1 MRNSMMIFK
10 KTIPRRTFLRGV
22 GATVALPVLDAMLP
36 AFATAAESVSPTR
49 FGVVYV
55 PNGIIMDKW
64 TPSTEGPALE
74 MTPILEPLA
83 PFREKMLLLSG
94 LEHKTALALAGEGAG
109 DHARAAATFL
119 SGVHPKKTEG
129 AGIRAGTTV
138 DQFVAEQIG
147 NDTQLKSLELALD
160 STEVVGSCDGGYSC
174 AYTNTLSW
182 RTPTSP
188 MPMENKPR
196 AVFERLF
203 GDSDSTNPQ
212 ERLTRME
219 QDRSVLDFVTEE
231 VTRLAQGLGPADRA
245 KLTEYL
251 DSIREVERR
260 IQKAEEQ
267 ASRELPS
274 LERPEGT
281 PAKFTEH
288 AKLMADLQTLAWQTD
303 MTRVTTY
310 MMGQESNSRVY
321 NELGFSD
328 AYHPLTHHQN
338 DPDKIAK
345 VIQIDILHTEMLAYL
360 LERLHSTPDGEGS
373 LLDHALIVYGCGI
386 SDGNLH
392 THDNLPML
400 LVGGGN
406 GAVRGG
412 RHIRYPDPT
421 PATNLYVTLLE
432 KLGIPV
438 DSFGDSTGKLA
449 I

>member
-1 MRNSMMIFK
+1 MMIFK
-10 KTIPRRTFLRGV
+10 KAVPRRTFLQGL
-22 GATVALPVLDAMLP
+22 GATVALPLLDAMLP
-36 AFATAAESVSPTR
+36 AFASAAESASPVR
-49 FGVVYV
+49 FGVAYV
-55 PNGIIMDKW
+55 PNGIIMSNF
-64 TPSTEGPALE
+64 TPATEGAGFE

-83 PFREKMLLLSG
+83 PFREKMLVLSG
-94 LEHKTALALAGEGAG
+94 LAHKTALALAGEGAG

-129 AGIRAGTTV
+129 AGIQAGVTV
-138 DQFVAEQIG
+138 DQFIAKELG
-147 NDTQLKSLELALD
+147 TDTQLTSLELALD

-182 RTPTSP
+182 RTPISP

-212 ERLTRME
+212 ERLARM
-219 QDRSVLDFVTEE
+219 QRDRSVLDFVTEQ
-231 VTRLAQGLGPADRA
+231 VSRMAKDLGPKDRA
-245 KLTEYL
+245 KLNEYL
-251 DSIREVERR
+251 ESIREVERR

-267 ASRELPS
+267 ASRELPA
-274 LERPEGT
+274 LDRPEGV
-281 PAKFTEH
+281 PATFTEH

-328 AYHPLTHHQN
+328 AYHPLTHHQK
-338 DPDKIAK
+338 DPNKIEK
-345 VIQIDILHTEMLAYL
+345 VIQIDILHTQMLAYL
-360 LERLHSTPDGEGS
+360 LERLQATPDGEGS
-373 LLDHALIVYGCGI
+373 LLDHSMIVYGCGI

-392 THDNLPML
+392 THEELPV
-400 LVGGGN
+400 LVLGGGN
-406 GAVRGG
+406 GTIRGG
-412 RHIRYPDPT
+412 RHIRYANGT
-421 PATNLYVTLLE
+421 PASNLYMALLE
-432 KLGIPV
+432 KLGMPV
-438 DSFGDSTGKLA
+438 ASFGDSTGKLA

>member
-1 MRNSMMIFK
+1 MSQF
-10 KTIPRRTFLRGV
+10 T
-22 GATVALPVLDAMLP
+22 P
-36 AFATAAESVSPTR
+36 A
-49 FGVVYV
+49 
-55 PNGIIMDKW
+55 
-64 TPSTEGPALE
+64 TEGAGFE

-83 PFREKMLLLSG
+83 PFREKMLVLSG
-94 LEHKTALALAGEGAG
+94 LAHKTALALAGEGAG

-129 AGIRAGTTV
+129 AGIQAGVTV
-138 DQFVAEQIG
+138 DQFVAKELG
-147 NDTQLKSLELALD
+147 KDTQLTSLELALD

-182 RTPTSP
+182 RTPTTP
-188 MPMENKPR
+188 LPMENKPR

-212 ERLTRME
+212 ERLARMKR
-219 QDRSVLDFVTEE
+219 DRSVLDFVTEE
-231 VTRLAQGLGPADRA
+231 VSRLTKDLGPKDRA
-245 KLTEYL
+245 KLNEYL
-251 DSIREVERR
+251 EAIREVERR

-274 LERPEGT
+274 LERPEGV
-281 PAKFTEH
+281 PATFTEH

-328 AYHPLTHHQN
+328 AYHPLTHHQK
-338 DPDKIAK
+338 DPNKIAK
-345 VIQIDILHTEMLAYL
+345 VIQIDILHTQMLAYL
-360 LERLHSTPDGEGS
+360 LERLQATPDGQGT
-373 LLDHALIVYGCGI
+373 LLDHSMIVYGCGI

-392 THDNLPML
+392 THVDLPVVVL
-400 LVGGGN
+400 GGGK
-406 GAVRGG
+406 GTIRGG
-412 RHIRYPDPT
+412 RHIRYQKDT
-421 PATNLYVTLLE
+421 PASNLYVALLE
-432 KLGIPV
+432 KLGLPV
-438 DSFGDSTGKLA
+438 ESFGDSTGKLA